1 MNDEKV
7 ILIEDCRF
15 QGSITRDLLE
25 KNGFTTKWV
34 LTGEEALENNLYEN
48 YDIVVLDVVLPGID
62 GYELCKKIKAS
73 KRIIPIIMLTSMEN
87 EECVIKA
94 LNSGADDYIKKPH
107 NNQEFIARINVQLR
121 TARLQK
127 QLIEKN
133 KELEEANKLIK
144 QLAITDMLTGAH
156 NRAFIPE
163 YINHISSEINDKKL
177 SLATIMID
185 IDNFKS
191 VNDTYGHLIGDVVLK
206 SLSNTCKAEVKDRG
220 VVVRFGGEEFLIIID
235 KNPLIA
241 QEIAESIR
249 QQFEISCPCGFKVTI
264 SLGVCMEEIDKSN
277 LINDFEKS
285 IKNADT
291 MLYVSKRSGKNKVTM
306 YKC

>member
-1 MNDEKV
+1 MNGEKV

-25 KNGFTTKWV
+25 KNGFITKWV
-34 LTGEEALENNLYEN
+34 LSGEEALENNLYEN

-73 KRIIPIIMLTSMEN
+73 KQIIPIIMLTSMDN
-87 EECVIKA
+87 EQCVIKA
-94 LNSGADDYIKKPH
+94 LNAGADDYIKKPH

-133 KELEEANKLIK
+133 KELEEANRLIK
-144 QLAITDMLTGAH
+144 ELAITDMLTGAH

-163 YINHISSEINDKKL
+163 YINSL
-177 SLATIMID
+177 SLSNREDKLNIATIMID

-206 SLSNTCKAEVKDRG
+206 NLSNTCKAEVKDSG

-235 KNPLIA
+235 KNPI
-241 QEIAESIR
+241 EAESIAENIR
-249 QQFEISCPCGFKVTI
+249 SQFESSCPCGFKVTI
-264 SLGVCMEEIDKSN
+264 SLGVCSEDVNKSN
-277 LINDFEKS
+277 IINEFEKS

-291 MLYVSKRSGKNKVTM
+291 MLYVSKRSGKNRVSV

>member
-163 YINHISSEINDKKL
+163 YIKHISSEINDKKI

>member
-163 YINHISSEINDKKL
+163 YIKHISSEINDKRI